1 MKNAFKIAATI
12 NVAIASLAFLTTG
25 VTVYPIILTI
35 LSVIYITLGESQ
47 ENLYEKKSL
56 IILLAIITLF
66 INPIS
71 GIILLIG
78 QDKIPK
84 EIKND
89 NKKKLTKEEKKTI
102 TLLNLGVGLVGLSG
116 IILTTTNWNIMSDI
130 VKISIIILISLLFM
144 GLSIISE
151 KKLKIELLAKN
162 YWLLSMLFI
171 ILTVIEN
178 GYLGII
184 SKWLSFNGN
193 GHYLYTALTSII
205 ISLLSLITHTKYNKQ
220 IYKNISYL
228 GIIASIVSI
237 LLHFEIEKNVILII
251 INIALLI
258 INTIKN
264 NIDIKEISKYLT
276 FGIAIMS
283 IILMNEA
290 SNAMIMIALAVITI
304 TNLIIITIKS
314 TKLEAIISSILIN
327 IIIIATLCNIQNP
340 LELSEQMMS
349 LIAASIYSMIYILNL
364 LKLENIDKSFKKIMN
379 IIINITFAFLLLINT
394 DNKIILT
401 FISALI
407 TLTSLLNYS
416 KNTIKSEKVL
426 LPIKTVIFTIS
437 SLALLKENINIDTAY
452 ILIGIYV
459 VIYAIHKLV
468 NNKKIQKIS
477 IILYFILFIIT
488 LFETTQLIPA
498 IINIIVSLLVLALT
512 IKDESTKKLKLSYI
526 ATLLAIATTFAYTNI
541 LDTTQ
546 VNNGIIILIIYTLFT
561 LINCKNK
568 NLNKI
573 SYLSIILPLY
583 IITTGYIDD
592 YEITQIINNSIA
604 MYIVLLLNIFLVK
617 DNKDRNI
624 LSTILIAIIMMEII
638 FTESWMIGLYVG
650 VISLILIIIG
660 YIKKEFKGLFIEGI
674 IITVVNILVQLKY
687 ALQELP
693 LWLYTL
699 LAGLIIIGLVTYK
712 IIKDNEK

>member
-25 VTVYPIILTI
+25 VTAYPIILTI

-116 IILTTTNWNIMSDI
+116 IILTTTNWNIMSGI
-130 VKISIIILISLLFM
+130 VKISILILISLLFM

-304 TNLIIITIKS
+304 TNLIIITIKT

-327 IIIIATLCNIQNP
+327 IIIIATLCNIQNS

-394 DNKIILT
+394 DNIIILT

-426 LPIKTVIFTIS
+426 LPIKTVIFIIS

-459 VIYAIHKLV
+459 VIYTIHKLV

-488 LFETTQLIPA
+488 LFKTTQLIPA

-526 ATLLAIATTFAYTNI
+526 ATLLAIATSFAYTNI

-660 YIKKEFKGLFIEGI
+660 YINKEFKGLFIEGI